1 MKRTTLILIFLLSA
15 FLLIAQKDLTKANL
29 IPKPLKITPTE
40 DVFKLTNKTVIYLK
54 SDLLEIKKTGKY
66 LSELLKPATG
76 FPFKVK
82 KTTNIDAVNAIYL
95 VLKNKPELGAEGYHL
110 KISKDKLII
119 CANKPAGIFR
129 AIQTLRQLLPA
140 EIESKKIE
148 KAKWEIPGGM
158 IEDKPEYEY
167 RGAMLD
173 VSRHFFSVEDVKRYI
188 DLIAAYKMNILH
200 LHLSDDQG
208 WRIEIKSWPNLT
220 KIGGSTQVGGGKGGF
235 YTQKQYKDIVQY
247 AQERYITVIP
257 EIDMPG
263 HTNAALASYPEL
275 NPDNKA
281 KKLYTGTKVGFS
293 TLMTDKEI
301 TYQFIDDVIRE
312 IAAITPGKYIH
323 IGGDESHS
331 TEKDDYIVFINRVQK
346 IVKKYNKTMIGWADI
361 AAADIEKDV
370 IAQFWQQIP
379 DNAIKAVNKGVRII
393 MSPATR
399 IYMDMQYDSLCPLGL
414 HWAGYVEVDK
424 AYDWNPANYVQAI
437 SKENIIGLE
446 APLWTETIL
455 DMDDIEYMVF
465 PRLPGYAELGWSNLD
480 NQSWE
485 EYRARLKTFAK
496 RFKIMEINYYK
507 SPKVW

>member
-1 MKRTTLILIFLLSA
+1 MKRITLIWIFLLPA
-15 FLLIAQKDLTKANL
+15 FLSIAQNDLAKANL
-29 IPKPLKITPTE
+29 IPKPVKIISN
-40 DVFKLTNKTVIYLK
+40 DGVFKLTNKTVIYLK
-54 SDLLEIKKTGKY
+54 GTSPDLKQLGTY
-66 LSELLKPATG
+66 LSALLKPATAY
-76 FPFKVK
+76 PFKVK
-82 KTTNIDAVNAIYL
+82 KTDDLDKTNAIYL
-95 VLKNKPELGAEGYHL
+95 VLNNKPELGIEGYHL
-110 KISKDKLII
+110 KISKEKLVI
-119 CANKPAGIFR
+119 CANNPAGIFR
-129 AIQTLRQLLPA
+129 GIQTFRQLLPA
-140 EIESKKIE
+140 EIESKKTE
-148 KAKWEIPGGM
+148 NAQWEVPCGM
-158 IEDKPEYEY
+158 IEDKPEYEF

-235 YTQKQYKDIVQY
+235 YTQKQYKEIVKY
-247 AQERYITVIP
+247 AQNRYITLIP

-312 IAAITPGKYIH
+312 ISAITPGPYIH

-331 TEKDDYIVFINRVQK
+331 TKKEDYIVFINRVQK

-379 DNAIKAVNKGVRII
+379 DNALKAVNKGVKII

-399 IYMDMQYDSLCPLGL
+399 IYMDMQYDSLSPLGL
-414 HWAGYVEVDK
+414 HWA
-424 AYDWNPANYVQAI
+424 
-437 SKENIIGLE
+437 
-446 APLWTETIL
+446 
-455 DMDDIEYMVF
+455 
-465 PRLPGYAELGWSNLD
+465 
-480 NQSWE
+480 
-485 EYRARLKTFAK
+485 
-496 RFKIMEINYYK
+496 
-507 SPKVW
+507 